1 MKETASIINAAPA
14 GAVLLFRVPDG
25 YTSTYKSFIAG
36 VRRHLTRGAS
46 FKSRGGGVFRVV
58 CG

>member
-1 MKETASIINAAPA
+1 MKETARIINAAPA

-25 YTSTYKSFIAG
+25 YKYTYKSFIAG
-36 VRRHLTRGAS
+36 VRRHLTREARV
-46 FKSRGGGVFRVV
+46 KSMGGGVFRVV